1 MRKPLLLIML
11 LLIFSTIYAEP
22 VWTNDV
28 AIREVNYI
36 DWQRNAVKNA
46 NNEVFLTWSQSEDG
60 INNLYVQ
67 KTDFSGSPQWQEPL

>member
-46 NNEVFLTWSQSEDG
+46 NNEVFLTWSQSEDALITFMCKKQIFLEVRNG
-60 INNLYVQ
+60 
-67 KTDFSGSPQWQEPL
+67 KSH